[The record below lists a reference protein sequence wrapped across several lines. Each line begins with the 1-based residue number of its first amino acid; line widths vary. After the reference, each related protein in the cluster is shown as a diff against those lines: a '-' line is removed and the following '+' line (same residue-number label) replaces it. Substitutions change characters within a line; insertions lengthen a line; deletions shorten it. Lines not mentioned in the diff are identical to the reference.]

1 MKSRQLG
8 KSELRVSPI
17 VFGGNVFGWTAD
29 AATSHRLLDAWL
41 DAGLNTIDTAD
52 MYSAWVTG
60 HKGGESEQV
69 IGDWLRSR
77 GGRDRVVILTKV
89 GMEMGSGGKGLSRA
103 WINQSI
109 DASLKRLGTD
119 YVDLYQAHIDD
130 PATPLEETLDA
141 FAELVRVG
149 KVRVIGASNYSA
161 ARLKLAL
168 ETSDRLGLPRFQ
180 SLQPHYN
187 LVERPLFEGA
197 LEDLCRAEGLGV
209 ITYFS
214 LASGFLTGKYRGEGD
229 LGLSPRGGGMG
240 KYLTPKGLGV
250 LAALDAV
257 AARIG
262 STPAAVALAWLS
274 ARPGVAA
281 PIVSATSE
289 AQLGPL
295 VAAAD
300 LTLDADAVAALDQA
314 SA

>member
-187 LVERPLFEGA
+187 LVERPLYEGA
-197 LEDLCRAEGLGV
+197 LQDLCRAEGLGV